1 MDFFW
6 AKLDETCR
14 NSSEYI
20 FEHIESNFSGLRNH
34 PVLQDS
40 RVRHQGHGESWWTF
54 SWQNLMK
61 LSKTVQNAFLNIFK
75 TIFLNQCET
84 GKKIFKTI
92 LVVSGII
99 YTDFHSK
106 IIKTLGAHQMGST
119 TPISKFFFL
128 SHWALGEL
136 ISRGFRLGRLG
147 TQNFFLDPK
156 HGRILSIRRRY
167 SKGLNCR

>member
-1 MDFFW
+1 
-6 AKLDETCR
+6 
-14 NSSEYI
+14 
-20 FEHIESNFSGLRNH
+20 
-34 PVLQDS
+34 
-40 RVRHQGHGESWWTF
+40 
-54 SWQNLMK
+54 MK

-106 IIKTLGAHQMGST
+106 IIKTLGACQMGST
-119 TPISKFFFL
+119 TPISNFFFL

-147 TQNFFLDPK
+147 TENFFLDPK

>member
-1 MDFFW
+1 MDFFTTNVH
-6 AKLDETCR
+6 ETCR

-20 FEHIESNFSGLRNH
+20 SKPIESNFSGLRNH
-34 PVLQDS
+34 PVLQHS
-40 RVRHQGHGESWWTF
+40 RVRHQGHGESRWTF

-75 TIFLNQCET
+75 TIFLNQFET

-106 IIKTLGAHQMGST
+106 IIKTLGACQMGST
-119 TPISKFFFL
+119 TPIL
-128 SHWALGEL
+128 
-136 ISRGFRLGRLG
+136 
-147 TQNFFLDPK
+147 NFF
-156 HGRILSIRRRY
+156 S
-167 SKGLNCR
+167 